1 MKIPTA
7 PASLATAI
15 YLAHLISSVSVAGFG
30 VPRHSSNSGHSS
42 PSGTPWSV
50 SNFDSLITFGD
61 SYTDESRLGWFINHN
76 GSAPP
81 AGTLLPE
88 SNSTAGGGR
97 TWPRYVVQYTG
108 STDNGAWTPQMT
120 LYNYAVSG
128 AVCSN
133 EVTPRY
139 EIPTYLPLPFY
150 GWFSTINSPF
160 PSVLDYEIPA
170 FRADLTATRINSTPS
185 TPYFT
190 PSLTASSAVY
200 ALWIGTNDLGV
211 WAFLTDSQIRG
222 KVLSDYTSC
231 IYEVF
236 DNLYASGGRRFVLMN
251 TAPLELAPLYANA
264 SLHGVGDNQYW
275 PDKASNLTQI
285 AETMREYTSTV
296 NTVFRYQTP
305 FDARVANRYPGAEF
319 ALFDV
324 HGLVLDIYNNPTT
337 YLNGTGVGPGS
348 ESVWG
353 YENHCTV
360 NQTVCVKRDNGTNSD
375 AFLWF
380 DELHPSEQT
389 DRIIARHFVDV
400 LNGNSTYAT
409 YY

>member
-1 MKIPTA
+1 MKTPT
-7 PASLATAI
+7 ASLATAI
-15 YLAHLISSVSVAGFG
+15 YLAHLISSVSVAGF
-30 VPRHSSNSGHSS
+30 VVSRHSSSSSSSSSNRDHSS
-42 PSGTPWSV
+42 PSGTPWSA

-108 STDNGAWTPQMT
+108 STDNNGAWTPQMT

-133 EVTPRY
+133 EITPR
-139 EIPTYLPLPFY
+139 
-150 GWFSTINSPF
+150 WFSSINAPF

-170 FRADLTATRINSTPS
+170 FRADLSATRTNSTPHE
-185 TPYFT
+185 PYFT

-211 WAFLTDSQIRG
+211 WAFLTDSQIPG

-251 TAPLELAPLYANA
+251 TAPLELAPLYANET
-264 SLHGVGDNQYW
+264 LHGVGDNQYW
-275 PDKASNLTQI
+275 PDKPSNLTQI
-285 AETMREYTSTV
+285 AETMHEYTSTV

-305 FDARVANRYPGAEF
+305 FDIAQTRYPGADF

-324 HGLVLDIYNNPTT
+324 HGLIVDIYTNPTT

-353 YENHCTV
+353 YENHCNV
-360 NQTVCVKRDNGTNSD
+360 NQTVCVKRENGTNPD